1 MFGFFTALTKAHG
14 KKALSQVNDA
24 IVAYDPATASAAQLE
39 MMEADLDKVGKEL
52 ASLRAEAIREQQE
65 EVAVRARFDRMRAA
79 GDTLLARYNA
89 EEDPAKKTELENSL
103 NGLLTTL
110 EEVQTELAQEAQE
123 AVEATALVN
132 ETETL
137 YREKAEALKEAKKN
151 LTKAARD
158 LERAKVQEARADAQ
172 AERAARV
179 AGLRDN
185 EVGGLNAA
193 LTTMQR
199 QAADARGAAES
210 KRLKAQV
217 LSKAD
222 HGSLEDPNVIA
233 ALASVSNAPSALPFA
248 DRLKALSG
256 PSTPVAAP
264 LQIENKSTDNA

>member
-1 MFGFFTALTKAHG
+1 MFGFFTALGKAHG
-14 KKALSQVNDA
+14 KKALRQVNDA
-24 IVAYDPATASAAQLE
+24 IVSYDPSTASAAQLDL
-39 MMEADLDKVGKEL
+39 MESDLDKVGKEL
-52 ASLRAEAIREQQE
+52 AKFRAEAIREKQE
-65 EVAVRARFDRMRAA
+65 EDAVRARFDRMRAA
-79 GDTLLARYNA
+79 GDALLTRYNA
-89 EEDPAKKTELENSL
+89 EQDPTKKTELENSL

-110 EEVQTELAQEAQE
+110 EEVQIELAQEAQE

-132 ETETL
+132 ETETIYL
-137 YREKAEALKEAKKN
+137 EKAEALREAKKN
-151 LTKAARD
+151 LTKAARE
-158 LERAKVQEARADAQ
+158 LERAKVQEARADVA
-172 AERAARV
+172 AERAAQL

-199 QAADARGAAES
+199 QAADARGAAEA

-217 LSKAD
+217 LTKAD

-248 DRLKALSG
+248 DRLKALSA

-264 LQIENKSTDNA
+264 LQIENKSSDNA